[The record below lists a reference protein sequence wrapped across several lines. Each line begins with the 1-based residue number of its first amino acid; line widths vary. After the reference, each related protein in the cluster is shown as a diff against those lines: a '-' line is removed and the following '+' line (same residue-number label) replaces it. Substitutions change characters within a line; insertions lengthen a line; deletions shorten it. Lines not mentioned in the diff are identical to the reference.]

1 MDPVR
6 QITSY
11 FNLLD
16 GNPKNYEDS
25 VKAIVEDLY
34 DPDVKMAGIED
45 EEIGYERMYVLYW
58 KFCCFWL

>member
-45 EEIGYERMYVLYW
+45 EEIGYERMYVLY
-58 KFCCFWL
+58 